1 MQLKRL
7 LMFIPVIFMGVCTA
21 CVCASDIYKSVDEN
35 GQVVYSDTP
44 SENSELKEYSDI
56 MTMPL
61 RAPNKTAYEE
71 KQEFNETFTASVNIA
86 SPKNESHI
94 LIEQNGNFVIQTNI
108 KVPMSQDV
116 SLVLYRDGKEIMK
129 GQETS
134 FNLKNQDRGEHLY
147 TVKLLDNTGEVL
159 SADSITL
166 FVQRGR
172 IRAPTN

>member
-7 LMFIPVIFMGVCTA
+7 FTFMPAIFIVVYTA
-21 CVCASDIYKSVDEN
+21 CVDASDIYKSVDAN

-44 SENSELKEYSDI
+44 SDNAQLQELPDI

-61 RAPNKTAYEE
+61 RAPDKTAYEE
-71 KQEFNETFTASVNIA
+71 KKEFNETFTASVNII

-94 LIEQNGNFVIQTNI
+94 VIEQNGNFTIQTSI
-108 KVPMSQDV
+108 KVPLSQDV

-147 TVKLLDNTGEVL
+147 TVRLLDNAGEVL

-172 IRAPTN
+172 IKAPKN